1 MDDRNDGVPGLALH
15 DPVWLAERVTDTSR
29 RWGCDDARVA
39 GTLWWY
45 SASVV
50 LTREALRMLL
60 VEGTAPAPDPRRM
73 TLRLT
78 EYGYLRSVH
87 YDGPP
92 CDADAYAA
100 ALPGALDG
108 VVAGLARVSGA
119 RERALWA
126 IASDS
131 VAGQTMRAGREEG
144 RVVEAGA
151 LVRRL
156 ARPPLLPGRFVDIVP
171 GADPA
176 AGSRSE
182 VSVRAADPSCS
193 PPEHAHRLLRRSSCC
208 LIYQAR
214 GERKCVSCPRRHP
227 DDRAEALRRWLD
239 RQ

>member
-1 MDDRNDGVPGLALH
+1 MSDRGDAVPGLALH
-15 DPVWLAERVTDTSR
+15 DPQWLAQRVSDTSR
-29 RWGCDDARVA
+29 RWGCDGARVS

-60 VEGTAPAPDPRRM
+60 VDGTAPAPDPRRM

-78 EYGYLRSVH
+78 EYGYLREVH
-87 YDGPP
+87 CHGRQCRPDE
-92 CDADAYAA
+92 YAA
-100 ALPGALDG
+100 ALTDALDG
-108 VVAGLARVSGA
+108 VVSGLARVSGA

-156 ARPPLLPGRFVDIVP
+156 ARPPLLPGRFVDVVP
-171 GADPA
+171 VADPA
-176 AGSRSE
+176 DGSRSE

-193 PPEHAHRLLRRSSCC
+193 PPEDAHRLLRRSSCC

-227 DDRAEALRRWLD
+227 EDRAGALRRWLD